1 MMSYIITRKG
11 GYVML
16 KIKKIKDA
24 SVAMVMAQAD
34 SQPCKYAGVT
44 GAYNCLYDCKVTS
57 SQPYRYYKSKEY

>member
-1 MMSYIITRKG
+1 
-11 GYVML
+11 ML

-44 GAYNCLYDCKVTS
+44 GAYDCLYDCKTS
-57 SQPYRYYKSKEY
+57 STQPYRYYKSKDY